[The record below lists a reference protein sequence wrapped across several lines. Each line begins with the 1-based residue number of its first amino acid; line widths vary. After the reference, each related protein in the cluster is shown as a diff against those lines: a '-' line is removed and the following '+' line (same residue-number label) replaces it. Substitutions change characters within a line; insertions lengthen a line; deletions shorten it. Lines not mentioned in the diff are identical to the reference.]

1 MTHVGIVCSCVH
13 VFVCAHGLLQI
24 FSQMDCCT
32 HTHTHT
38 LRDTHTADLIYINEL
53 NLYNENL
60 MLTIG
65 DLVPGVHQGTQLVE
79 QLVCMSV

>member
-1 MTHVGIVCSCVH
+1 MCACVCLCTWS
-13 VFVCAHGLLQI
+13 AADLLTDGLLHA
-24 FSQMDCCT
+24 

>member
-1 MTHVGIVCSCVH
+1 MCLFVHMVSCRSSHRWTV
-13 VFVCAHGLLQI
+13 AR
-24 FSQMDCCT
+24 
-32 HTHTHT
+32 THTHT
-38 LRDTHTADLIYINEL
+38 LRDTHTADLIHINEL